1 MTMAFSSWQAWALL
15 SAAFGA
21 LTEAGT
27 TPFLTARNFPV
38 DAKFLLGYT
47 ISDSNLI

>member
-1 MTMAFSSWQAWALL
+1 MTTTAFSWQAWALL
-15 SAAFGA
+15 SAAFA
-21 LTEAGT
+21 VLTEADT

-47 ISDSNLI
+47 TLR